1 MERLELKEKVAG
13 FTERDI
19 HSKAL
24 LQTDKNALLKY
35 KLQKQR
41 VKEGTQELNRM
52 KNEISDL
59 KNDLGE
65 IKQLLLAITN
75 KV

>member
-24 LQTDKNALLKY
+24 LQTDKGALLKY
-35 KLQKQR
+35 RLQKQKH
-41 VKEGTQELNRM
+41 KESTHELNRM
-52 KNEISDL
+52 KNEISEL